1 MKRNTFYS
9 YLALSLFCLFNVF
22 IFSPLFVLFVLFVL
36 FFSVDVLFFFC
47 VECEERQ
54 VSEDVRGL
62 YHQLLGA
69 TVREIPVQ
77 NCSRQMQGCVV
88 CVCVFLHFYFFNQ
101 FWLTAWDHLSLSS
114 LISFQI
120 LATRSLRVV
129 LRKVGCQKQ
138 CWGRCVKKHATAV
151 APPVKAAIIFRMI
164 LMVGT
169 GALCVGTSTTIR
181 SPFSFT
187 SSNSMCA
194 HVHYIIRTCFNS
206 VDIQRL

>member
-1 MKRNTFYS
+1 
-9 YLALSLFCLFNVF
+9 
-22 IFSPLFVLFVLFVL
+22 
-36 FFSVDVLFFFC
+36 
-47 VECEERQ
+47 
-54 VSEDVRGL
+54 
-62 YHQLLGA
+62 
-69 TVREIPVQ
+69 
-77 NCSRQMQGCVV
+77 
-88 CVCVFLHFYFFNQ
+88 
-101 FWLTAWDHLSLSS
+101 
-114 LISFQI
+114 
-120 LATRSLRVV
+120 VV

-206 VDIQRL
+206 VDIQRLKFLIIINKYIYITCIYIYINNLLIIIIINIIDNRKVV